1 MAIEVAL
8 RSLVVVFLAISLGIF
23 VFRLAADV
31 GRGRRLSGDFGL
43 AFSAFIT
50 AWMTTELIAIFAPE
64 TWMGADQILHF
75 AVLLGFAAW
84 MNVRWRWAL
93 RRALEV
99 S

>member
-1 MAIEVAL
+1 MVIEVAL

-31 GRGRRLSGDFGL
+31 RRGRRLSGDFGL
-43 AFSAFIT
+43 AFSAFVM
-50 AWMTTELIAIFAPE
+50 AWITTELIAIFAPE
-64 TWMGADQILHF
+64 SWMGADQVLHF
-75 AVLLGFAAW
+75 AVLLALGVW